1 MKFNLKF
8 NLQFFAD
15 DSASGG
21 GTSSPTEAAKTK
33 VALGETKLKD
43 KHTGIV
49 KTVTDAKSYVTPAL
63 ITDDA
68 IYMEGRSFTVMK
80 GDVAELRDYD
90 RTQANDLDSPKITE
104 TTYFLDQEKYWGRF
118 IDALDKRDTEGNID
132 VNYVV
137 ARQSAEVVAPYL
149 DNLRFKN
156 IAQNAKEH
164 IAVAAK
170 KEYDAI
176 LAVTEKMTDDIAPT
190 NRTLFVSPAFY
201 TKIKQLVIALPQ
213 GDNKQ
218 QVLGQGVQGKID
230 GFTVVVVPTKFLQGV
245 EAIAVAGQVCAS
257 PLQVNQTKTNSNI
270 PGRFGESV
278 EQLLYTGA
286 FVPEELQKFIYTL
299 GGTAVTPKKDG
310 VDVHQ

>member
-21 GTSSPTEAAKTK
+21 GTSSPIAATKTK

-270 PGRFGESV
+270 PGRFG
-278 EQLLYTGA
+278 
-286 FVPEELQKFIYTL
+286 
-299 GGTAVTPKKDG
+299 
-310 VDVHQ
+310 